1 MTTVAVIIARSGSK
15 GLENKSMQLLAGKP
29 LIAWT
34 IEHALGSQAVDHV
47 VLSSDCPQIRS
58 VAARYGIIR
67 YERPADRSTD
77 STTIDDGARHGI
89 ECWEAQFNAMCDY
102 AVILYGNVPLR
113 PVNLTDLAMK
123 KMIETEADSVQSV
136 CPVGKMHP
144 FWMKK
149 LAGPTEDVLQMYEDN
164 CIYRRQDLPPIYM
177 PDGGVI
183 AVTRKNLFN
192 VDPADPHAFLGNDRR
207 AIKTQP
213 GQVVDVD
220 DRVDLALAA
229 AVLKVLYTDF
239 VAEPPPGSAWSERF
253 AGRAVG

>member
-1 MTTVAVIIARSGSK
+1 
-15 GLENKSMQLLAGKP
+15 MQSLAGKP

-34 IEHALGSQAVDHV
+34 IEHALGSQTVDHV

-67 YERPADRSTD
+67 YERPADRATD

-89 ECWEAQFNAMCDY
+89 ECWEAQFNTTCDY

-113 PVNLTDLAMK
+113 PVNLTELAMK

-149 LAGPTEDVLQMYEDN
+149 LAGPAEDILQMYKDN
-164 CIYRRQDLPPIYM
+164 SIYRRQDLPPLYM

-192 VDPADPHAFLGNDRR
+192 VDPAEPHAFLGSDRR

-213 GQVVDVD
+213 GQVVDID
-220 DRVDLALAA
+220 DLVDLALANA
-229 AVLKVLYTDF
+229 LLKVRYADLVSETSP
-239 VAEPPPGSAWSERF
+239 ESAWPEQSTC
-253 AGRAVG
+253 RAVG